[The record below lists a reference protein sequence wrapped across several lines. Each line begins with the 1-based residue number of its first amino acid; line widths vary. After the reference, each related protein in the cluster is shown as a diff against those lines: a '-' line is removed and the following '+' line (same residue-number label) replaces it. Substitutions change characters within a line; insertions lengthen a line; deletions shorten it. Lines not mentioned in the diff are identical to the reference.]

1 MRHLGPV
8 LPMMILLTVVTAG
21 AIVSRRAPD
30 QTDLN
35 VWVFADGHA
44 DIFRDPAGDGGPS
57 LLQLH
62 RQRTGKSVGVEL
74 LFWRALEVRLLSM
87 LLSPDSTSTPPD
99 LVAVEIGAVGK
110 FFRARVDDVGF
121 VPLNDYLARSGW
133 KDRILASRFA
143 PYSKNGVIFGI
154 PYDVHPVAIA
164 YRKDLFD
171 AAGID
176 LAAARTW
183 SEFHDKC
190 LVAQRSW
197 RDRGDRERFAM
208 ELTTTQVEW
217 LLCMLMQRG
226 INPVDDR
233 DRVHL
238 SDPRVAET
246 VAFYARLVAGP
257 GKIGEPPPQSGGGYR
272 EIAQGRRAA
281 FFCPD
286 WRPMYL
292 KRYTPSLDGRLR
304 LMPMP
309 RFDPGDA
316 PTATWGGTMFGIPR
330 NSRDPEAAWKLIET
344 LLLSNEAMVARRRH
358 TSVLPPVVSDW
369 DDPEYQSPDPFFG
382 GQHVMSMYVDLA
394 RQVPVRY
401 ATPFTAV
408 AQAELTD
415 VLGKAMRAIEAG
427 RDAELD
433 ALCRQWL
440 SESEAELR
448 RRVAFGK
455 LD

>member
-8 LPMMILLTVVTAG
+8 LPMMILLAVVALG
-21 AIVSRRAPD
+21 AIVARRPPER
-30 QTDLN
+30 TDLS

-44 DIFRDPAGDGGPS
+44 DIFRDPAADGGPS
-57 LLQLH
+57 LVRLH

-87 LLSPDSTSTPPD
+87 LLSPDSTSAPPD
-99 LVAVEIGAVGK
+99 LVAVEIGAIGK

-121 VPLNDYLARSGW
+121 VPLNDYLERSGW

-143 PYSKNGVIFGI
+143 PYSKNGVIFGM

-171 AAGID
+171 EAGID
-176 LAAARTW
+176 LASAHTWPQFHEMCLAAQQYW
-183 SEFHDKC
+183 HG
-190 LVAQRSW
+190 
-197 RDRGDRERFAM
+197 RGERERFAM

-226 INPVDDR
+226 INPLDDR
-233 DRVHL
+233 DNVYL
-238 SDPRVAET
+238 ADPRVAET

-257 GKIGEPPPQSGGGYR
+257 RKVGEPPPGSGGGYR
-272 EIAQGRRAA
+272 ELSQGRRAA

-292 KRYTPSLDGRLR
+292 KRYTPSLEGKLR

-309 RFDPGDA
+309 RFDASDA

-330 NSRDPEAAWKLIET
+330 NCRDPDAAWKLIET
-344 LLLSNEAMVARRRH
+344 LLLSDEALASRRRH
-358 TSVLPPVVSDW
+358 TSVLPPVVTDW
-369 DDPEYQSPDPFFG
+369 DAPVYGQADPFFG
-382 GQHVMSMYVDLA
+382 GQHAMGLYVELA

-415 VLGKAMRAIEAG
+415 VLGKAMNAIEAG
-427 RDAELD
+427 RDRDLES
-433 ALCRQWL
+433 LCQGWL
-440 SESEAELR
+440 NESANELR
-448 RRVAFGK
+448 RRVKFGK
-455 LD
+455 IE